1 LNNASPKERQF
12 KALAD
17 YGKAYLL
24 RYDERNGEWALEKV
38 YEY

>member
-17 YGKAYLL
+17 DGKVYLL
-24 RYDERNGEWALEKV
+24 TYDERNDEWALEKV